1 MDRRGEIMQNT
12 ILTNFVGGEISPKL
26 LGRVDIPK
34 YYQSCLTLENLLV
47 MPQGGAT
54 RRPGTYYVTT
64 SKTASKKVRLIP
76 FEYSLDDVYIL
87 EFGDQYIRVYKDH
100 ARLGA
105 PYEVAGSPP
114 YLEAQLLEIQYVMI
128 DQDMYLFHPSHA
140 PRMLSRTGDTAWT
153 VTTPTF
159 MGWDL
164 DTEKDITAM
173 TAANPI
179 VVTAAAHGYSNGN
192 TVRIY
197 GIKGMPEANYK
208 IYKAAGV
215 TTDTFQLTGVDGTSF
230 TPYVSGG
237 NVIKKDQIF
246 DNANNYPSCVALYGN
261 RMIVGATNNHPT
273 RYWGCKIGDFLN
285 MVIDT
290 DDDDAFSYSI
300 GAKKGTKIVWIAG
313 KDGLCIGSNNEEYIV
328 PGENGYLTPT
338 NTLPYARTRHGSK
351 NIQAELVND
360 AVLFFQRAGKRLRE
374 YIYSDEIAS
383 YHATDITVLADHIT
397 GDGVVEMAL
406 QTEPQTI
413 LWCVTAGGE
422 LIGLTYERQYGIVG
436 WHRHPTDGTVES
448 VAVIPTDNEDEIWIS
463 VLRSNSDSKRYIEYF
478 KPRDWGTDQVN
489 CFFVDSGITFDG
501 GDGKNITGV
510 AMIDRI
516 DRGNCES
523 TTPPMIFDETAPI
536 VDNVTFGRAG
546 AESGHTGTYSYKVT
560 KTIASGTSGSV
571 NLVDNVNTDDMH
583 GMIAGN
589 TYTLPIW
596 VYVPSTGGPAYSEVI
611 LRFYDYDSGWED
623 NQSGILSGTDTWEQL
638 TVTKTIRAGATGI
651 KFSIYISSVAE
662 DTEFFYV
669 DDIELIEHTPTVTS
683 AAHGFENDQIVKIR
697 RVVGMVELNTTNDGY
712 YMVKN
717 KATDIFQ
724 LYHTDGTTPIDGTAF
739 TAFDSGITGD
749 TTRLSDQV
757 TDVSTADIATLA
769 VGMSISGSGIPSD
782 TTITAIDTDSFTISD
797 EATATA
803 GDVSLTV
810 TGHAQRVIKT
820 MTGLDHLDDK
830 TVDVLA
836 DGAAHP
842 QKTVSSGSITLE
854 RYANKVHAGLNYE
867 SHLQPMELET
877 RGKKVRI
884 AKILIR
890 FYETLGCKAGP
901 DEDNL
906 ETLIFRKGSDPMDSP
921 PPLFTGE
928 KETPGWKGGYEDEGN
943 VLIVQDQP
951 LPLTVLALI
960 AEMQTSE

>member
-1 MDRRGEIMQNT
+1 MRNT

-54 RRPGTYYVTT
+54 RRPGTYYVAT

-76 FEYSLDDVYIL
+76 FEYSVDDVYTL
-87 EFGDQYIRVYKDH
+87 EFGDQYIRVFKDH
-100 ARLGA
+100 AQLGA

-114 YLEAQLLEIQYVMI
+114 YLEAQLFEIQYVMI

-173 TAANPI
+173 TAANPV
-179 VVTAAAHGYSNGN
+179 VVTAAAHGYTNGN

-197 GIKGMPEANYK
+197 GIKGMPEANCK

-237 NVIKKDQIF
+237 KVIKKDQIF
-246 DNANNYPSCVALYGN
+246 DSANNYPSCVALYGN
-261 RMIVGATNNHPT
+261 RMIVGYTNNHPT

-300 GAKKGTKIVWIAG
+300 GAKKGAKIVWIAG

-338 NTLPYARTRHGSK
+338 NALPYARTRHGSK

-436 WHRHPTDGTVES
+436 WHRHITDGTVES

-501 GDGKNITGV
+501 GTAKNITGATQAKPV
-510 AMIDRI
+510 
-516 DRGNCES
+516 
-523 TTPPMIFDETAPI
+523 
-536 VDNVTFGRAG
+536 
-546 AESGHTGTYSYKVT
+546 
-560 KTIASGTSGSV
+560 
-571 NLVDNVNTDDMH
+571 
-583 GMIAGN
+583 
-589 TYTLPIW
+589 
-596 VYVPSTGGPAYSEVI
+596 VI
-611 LRFYDYDSGWED
+611 
-623 NQSGILSGTDTWEQL
+623 
-638 TVTKTIRAGATGI
+638 
-651 KFSIYISSVAE
+651 
-662 DTEFFYV
+662 
-669 DDIELIEHTPTVTS
+669 TS
-683 AAHGFENDQIVKIR
+683 AAHGFENDQIIKIR
-697 RVVGMVELNTTNDGY
+697 KVGGMVELNTTNDGY

-717 KATDIFQ
+717 KATDTLE
-724 LYHTDGTTPIDGTAF
+724 LYHTDGTTQIDGSRKYCIDRGDCESATPPMIFDETVPYRSNADF
-739 TAFDSGITGD
+739 DRDIAEAHTGTYSYKITKTIASGTSSWVALTDNEDIDDMHGLVAGDTYTWNVWVKISSTSGLELAEVKLVMTDYVTGWGYSEYSDIPTQYNTWQKLTLTKTIRSNAIGVKFHIYVSEGVGIDKYFHVDDIELERHDGFNEFDSGITGD

-769 VGMSISGSGIPSD
+769 AGMSISGSGIPSD
-782 TTITAIDTDSFTISD
+782 TTITAIDTDSFTISN

-810 TGHAQRVIKT
+810 VGHAQRVIKT

-842 QKTVSSGSITLE
+842 QETVSSGSITLE

-884 AKILIR
+884 AKLLIR